1 MYILCL
7 FLQEICERVPDSNS
21 VWILL
26 CIYCVCFLQEICER
40 VPDSNS
46 VWILLCI
53 YCVCF
58 YRRSVNVF
66 LILTQFGFCCVY
78 TVFVFTGDL

>member
-7 FLQEICERVPDSNS
+7 FLQEICE
-21 VWILL
+21 
-26 CIYCVCFLQEICER
+26 C

-78 TVFVFTGDL
+78 TVFVAQNIKQVNFNTTVLV